1 MPDDAEK
8 RKSVAGVV
16 TPNDAKDA
24 DWRREVAGVYAFGD
38 AGTGGN
44 SFSSPLQGPFFSPAF
59 SPLNPIIS
67 IAGG

>member
-44 SFSSPLQGPFFSPAF
+44 SFSSPLQGPFFSPGF
-59 SPLNPIIS
+59 SPANPPIIG
-67 IAGG
+67 IR